1 MNAIL
6 SLDMAREAEEAAPSA
21 LLNALTV
28 DVEDYYQVSGF
39 DACVS
44 RSDWDSIAP
53 RLGPPTEEILDLL
66 DRAGVRGTFFVLGW
80 VAERNPSMVR
90 AIRAAGHE
98 VGSHGHG
105 HRLIYEQT
113 PDEFRD
119 DLRRGIRALEDC
131 LGEPVRLYRAPSF
144 SITPKSEWALDVLIE
159 EGIRIDSSVYPIR
172 HDRYGLPGASP
183 EPHLITRPSGGI
195 WEFPPPVCRLWG
207 MSVPAG
213 GGGYLRL
220 YPYWLT
226 RRLLAGINAE
236 GRPFAA
242 YLHPWELDPDQ
253 PRVPC
258 GWGQR
263 FRHYVNLHRTG
274 PRLKKLCRDFALGT
288 LSESLASFAPMS
300 RTTQHRRV
308 AA

>member
-1 MNAIL
+1 MGATM
-6 SLDMAREAEEAAPSA
+6 SLPVSAQDTAVAAPSVI
-21 LLNALTV
+21 LNALTV
-28 DVEDYYQVSGF
+28 DVEDYFQVSGF
-39 DACVS
+39 DRYVS

-53 RLGPPTEEILDLL
+53 RLGPPTEAILDIL

-98 VGSHGHG
+98 VGSHGYG

-113 PDEFRD
+113 PDEFRQ
-119 DLRRGIRALEDC
+119 DLRHSVRALEDC
-131 LGEPVRLYRAPSF
+131 IGERVELYRAPSF
-144 SITPKSEWALDVLIE
+144 SITARSEWALDVLIE

-172 HDRYGLPGASP
+172 HDRYGLPDAAL
-183 EPHLITRPSGGI
+183 EPHLITRPSGRI
-195 WEFPPPVCRLWG
+195 WEYPPPVSPVWG
-207 MSVPAG
+207 LNVPAG

-226 RRLLAGINAE
+226 RRLLSRINAE

-242 YLHPWELDPDQ
+242 YLHPWELDPEQ
-253 PRVPC
+253 PRVAC

-274 PRLKKLCRDFALGT
+274 PRLRKMCRDFALGT
-288 LSESLASFAPMS
+288 MSASLAAFAPQS
-300 RTTQHRRV
+300 RMQRRV